1 MNRFTALAASV
12 LLASSAALP
21 ALAADEA
28 PLNVT
33 RSTQAA
39 EGAAAAGA
47 GAGGGAAV
55 GGAVA
60 AGGLGGLAIGTAV
73 FVGVVAAGGSD
84 GDTSTVTTTSD

>member
-33 RSTQAA
+33 RSTQTA
-39 EGAAAAGA
+39 EGAAAA

-73 FVGVVAAGGSD
+73 FIGVVAAGGSD